1 MLANV
6 KELFAQYDVN
16 KSGCLSKQEL
26 AELMQK
32 LGFSVKEALRI
43 FELADTN
50 RDGGISEMEFYKSV
64 LLTINAPKESRLLHI
79 VVVVVVVVVVIVV
92 VVILID
98 VEMLRL
104 LFLQLLLMMLSSC
117 ACPLIIPIPIPLLSL
132 RLNSFSTFIF
142 STHL

>member
-50 RDGGISEMEFYKSV
+50 RDGGISEMEFYKAV

-79 VVVVVVVVVVIVV
+79 
-92 VVILID
+92 
-98 VEMLRL
+98 L
-104 LFLQLLLMMLSSC
+104 LLLLMS
-117 ACPLIIPIPIPLLSL
+117 LLL
-132 RLNSFSTFIF
+132 L
-142 STHL
+142 